1 MKKRILTPLIC
12 AGLVAQVEAAEHRLA
27 FSKSAELE
35 VFVEHADGQP
45 WCSEALKLRFQGNGA
60 SREEQVSR
68 IMPKLGVLL
77 GRECPQAKS
86 ASWTSINASGD
97 SIANGQASAEGQWQ
111 LEIAS
116 GYGSEPTAQA
126 PSVAAA
132 RPPQQ
137 NDSTPAQ
144 QESGKQAPASAQV
157 QPAAADTAAAKP
169 ASPVTAKA
177 APEEPAQ
184 TQASVNPPAPQAET
198 PAVLQSD
205 QPVAQAAL
213 PQAPR
218 EEAKAQPETEPAD
231 VSGVDL
237 VINGWHPRPSIEA
250 IRETEFSL
258 PIKDQ
263 NGCIFNT
270 DYQFRVDPE
279 FLRGQSENLNC
290 NRFGLV
296 EGKGSFRI
304 SRTDGRLLG
313 TVKANFSYGIP
324 FSDGEPLFS
333 IQKITPQFLY
343 AHLGADP
350 VNRVHYLLQL
360 PRHSQGVWNLR
371 QADLLA
377 LTDNLDLF
385 RDAQRIEQ
393 VIRRGTALIPT
404 RTDLHANISFLALT
418 SLESHFAG
426 KHFDKEQWLYSTRI
440 RRNRNSEDWAFNL
453 QQADNYLFEREY
465 RAAEQARREQER
477 LEQERKMAEK
487 LARQQRILQ
496 LKQQS
501 WAEQR
506 NLDLFEDLAEQPPLE
521 RRNDWIR
528 EVRYRF
534 LKSSSYTRLLQGDEQ
549 EWQQIVHLDDKDDGI
564 WTLDYPYPA
573 RLTSEQPLSEGW
585 YQITG
590 TIRVDENGATDSEGL
605 PLMHI
610 TASQAQPCKDQ
621 LCLENFDPLLI
632 VRNRLNDPEW
642 DPKQAQALIDRVNNG
657 EFD

>member
-1 MKKRILTPLIC
+1 MKKHILTTLIC
-12 AGLVAQVEAAEHRLA
+12 AGLVAQAEAAEHRLA

-45 WCSEALKLRFQGNGA
+45 WCSEALKLRFQGKGA

-86 ASWTSINASGD
+86 AGWTSINASGD
-97 SIANGQASAEGQWQ
+97 SIASGKASAEGQWQ
-111 LEIAS
+111 LEIVS

-137 NDSTPAQ
+137 NDNIPAQ
-144 QESGKQAPASAQV
+144 HESGKPAPASAQA
-157 QPAAADTAAAKP
+157 QPAAADTVAAKP
-169 ASPVTAKA
+169 VSPVTAKV
-177 APEEPAQ
+177 APEAQ
-184 TQASVNPPAPQAET
+184 AQAQAQAQASVHQPASQPEA
-198 PAVLQSD
+198 QS
-205 QPVAQAAL
+205 AL

-218 EEAKAQPETEPAD
+218 EDAGAQPETEPAE
-231 VSGVDL
+231 VSGTDL
-237 VINGWHPRPSIEA
+237 VINDWHPRPSIEA

-279 FLRGQSENLNC
+279 FLQAQSEKLHC

-296 EGKGSFRI
+296 EGKGSFQI
-304 SRTDGRLLG
+304 SRTDGRVLT
-313 TVKANFSYGIP
+313 TVKANFSYGMP
-324 FSDGEPLFS
+324 FSDGGPLFS
-333 IQKITPQFLY
+333 IQKITPKYLY

-360 PRHSQGVWNLR
+360 PRHSQGIWNLR

-404 RTDLHANISFLALT
+404 RTDLHANINFLALT
-418 SLESHFAG
+418 SLEPHFAG
-426 KHFDKEQWLYSTRI
+426 ERFNKEEWLYSTRI
-440 RRNRNSEDWAFNL
+440 KRNRNSEYWAFNL

-477 LEQERKMAEK
+477 LEQERKRAEERT
-487 LARQQRILQ
+487 RQQ

-506 NLDLFEDLAEQPPLE
+506 NLDLFENLAEQPPLE
-521 RRNDWIR
+521 RRNDWIN
-528 EVRYRF
+528 EVNYRF
-534 LKSSSYTRLLQGDEQ
+534 MNPSSYTRLILGDEQ
-549 EWQQIVHLDDKDDGI
+549 EWQQIVHLDDEDDGI
-564 WTLDYPYPA
+564 WTLDYPYSA

-585 YQITG
+585 HQITG
-590 TIRVDENGATDSEGL
+590 TIRVDESGATDAEGL

-610 TASQAQPCKDQ
+610 TASQAQPCKDR

-632 VRNRLNDPEW
+632 VRNKLNDPEW